1 MRETFYD
8 GELSCAATFR
18 NVLGQVIKRARGL
31 LFYRGS
37 RGLKKMVSFGG
48 AAAGRS
54 AEFKRPFLKGSF
66 FPEKRTDRVTPVF
79 RDPCASNYP
88 SPGPLCLP
96 THPRVDRGDTRDRVT
111 PFLVLTISEDII
123 LLYLAGGCAGMRD
136 VNHSPIPLAHS

>member
-48 AAAGRS
+48 AAAAGRS

-88 SPGPLCLP
+88 SPGTPSASP
-96 THPRVDRGDTRDRVT
+96 AYHPPPVWTAETLGMDRVT
-111 PFLVLTISEDII
+111 PRSWFLQLVKTSSS
-123 LLYLAGGCAGMRD
+123 YSTAGMTGGGG
-136 VNHSPIPLAHS
+136 